1 MAPSSDT
8 LADGRYRILEPLGQG
23 GMATVY
29 RALDERLQVQRAVKI
44 LSEDFRDKPRVR
56 ARLEV
61 EGTTSKKGSAWR

>member
-1 MAPSSDT
+1 
-8 LADGRYRILEPLGQG
+8 
-23 GMATVY
+23 MATVY

-56 ARLEV
+56 ARFEV